1 MTDTIKK
8 EETTMKAGE
17 IVRVTGPL
25 VRASGMSSA
34 KLYEVV
40 KVSEELLLGEVIELH
55 GDIASIQVYE
65 ETAGIGP
72 GDPVYRTDKT
82 MSVALAPGL
91 LESIYDGIQRPLKSI
106 EDASGSFYIKR
117 GIDAEAIDKTKMW
130 DFKATAKVG
139 DKVTG
144 GDVLGEVDETKLI
157 VHKIMVPPGLSGTVS
172 SIKSGSFNVEQTIAE
187 IKTDEGEKV
196 EVAMLQYWS
205 IRDPRPKNK
214 KIFPSEPL
222 LTGGRSIDTFFP
234 IAKGGAGSIPGP
246 FGAGKTVTQQS
257 ISKYCNAEVIVY
269 IGCGERGNEMT
280 EVLSEF
286 PHLID
291 PNSGEILMKRTILIA
306 NTSNMPV
313 AAREASVY
321 TGITIA
327 EYYRDMGYNVA
338 LMADSTSRWAE
349 AMREISGRLE
359 EMPGEEGYPAY
370 LSSRTAQFYERA
382 GVVEALGSTNDRIGS
397 LTVIGAVSPPGGDLS
412 EPVSQSTL
420 RVTKTFW
427 SLDSA
432 LAYKKHFPSINW
444 LSSYSLYVENF
455 TDFWR
460 DKVAPDFAEV
470 RKSAMELLEKESKL
484 LEIVRLVGMES
495 LSNNDKLIL
504 EVARMLRED
513 FLMQDAFDPEDA
525 YMPIKIQ
532 AGLLKSIITFYIEG
546 QEVMEDNDFDFNKF
560 KQMDTFKAVGRLKDN
575 KEESAY
581 EKFQEEVRTEI
592 KALARNN
599 VEII

>member
-1 MTDTIKK
+1 MTNTINTQDTNKD
-8 EETTMKAGE
+8 TVAGE

-25 VRASGMSSA
+25 VRASGMASA
-34 KLYEVV
+34 KLYELV
-40 KVSEELLLGEVIELH
+40 KVSNERLLGEIIELH
-55 GDIASIQVYE
+55 GDVASIQVYE
-65 ETAGIGP
+65 DTSGVGP
-72 GDPVYRTDKT
+72 GDPVFRTGKT
-82 MSVALAPGL
+82 MSATLAPGL
-91 LESIYDGIQRPLKSI
+91 LESIYDGVQRPLKDI
-106 EDASGSFYIKR
+106 EEASGSVYIKR
-117 GIDAEAIDKTKMW
+117 GIEADAVDMKKEW
-130 DFKATAKVG
+130 EFKPVAKVD

-144 GDVLGEVDETKLI
+144 GDILGEVDETKLI
-157 VHKIMVPPGLSGTVS
+157 VHKVMVPPSMSGTVK
-172 SIKSGSFNVEQTIAE
+172 SIKAGKFNVTQTIAE
-187 IKTDEGEKV
+187 ITTDAGEVK
-196 EVAMLQYWS
+196 EVSMLQYWP
-205 IRDPRPKNK
+205 IREPRPKNK

-291 PNSGEILMKRTILIA
+291 PNSGEPLMKRTILIA

-327 EYYRDMGYNVA
+327 EFYRDMGYNVA
-338 LMADSTSRWAE
+338 LLADSTSRWAE

-382 GVVEALGSTNDRIGS
+382 GVVETLGTKGRQGS

-427 SLDSA
+427 SLDSD

-470 RKSAMELLEKESKL
+470 RKQAMQLLEDESKL
-484 LEIVRLVGMES
+484 MSIVRLVGMES
-495 LSNNDKLIL
+495 LSNGDKLTL

-513 FLMQDAFDPEDA
+513 FLMQNAFDPDDA
-525 YMPIKIQ
+525 YMPINIQ
-532 AGLLKSIITFYIEG
+532 YRLLKAIMTFHTEG
-546 QEVMEDNDFDFNKF
+546 KEVVGAEDFDFSRF
-560 KQMDTFKAVGRLKDN
+560 KQMETYKEIGFLKEKKNEEDYSAFIEKVKA
-575 KEESAY
+575 
-581 EKFQEEVRTEI
+581 EI
-592 KALARNN
+592 SALAQAN
-599 VEII
+599 V